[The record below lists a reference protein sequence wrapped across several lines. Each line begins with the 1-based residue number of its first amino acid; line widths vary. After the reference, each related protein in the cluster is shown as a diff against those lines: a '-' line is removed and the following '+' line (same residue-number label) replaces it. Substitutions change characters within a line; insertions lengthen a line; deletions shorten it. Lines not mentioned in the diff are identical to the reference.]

1 MGPYALISL
10 PYERRLILKY
20 RKMTSTEW
28 YSEGLRNENN
38 GSYRLALNNYENA
51 LSEIRKL
58 RRNSKFGRRIADRI
72 RILRTTIEYENNFQ
86 TSHNELL

>member
-1 MGPYALISL
+1 
-10 PYERRLILKY
+10 
-20 RKMTSTEW
+20 MTSSEL

-38 GSYRLALNNYENA
+38 GSYRLAVNNYENA

-58 RRNSKFGRRIADRI
+58 RRNNKFGRRIADRI

-86 TSHNELL
+86 TNQKGPQ